1 MVRRRG
7 VAQACAERAPGVP
20 VSAEGGNARRPH
32 CRAAPVAAHSR
43 GAERHRFA
51 GCAHPAAPSLRRH
64 GHPEQSV
71 QQQADRHRPLR
82 NDKYWQPERPYLDR
96 IVWKIIPDVS
106 GRATALET
114 GGVAYGERNPVAF
127 TDATRLS
134 KLPKLAVDTSGYNG
148 FAAWLWLEANLRDP
162 ILSNLK
168 VRQAI
173 AHAVNKH
180 VLVKTVWN
188 GYAEPFL
195 ATRARPPAGALL

>member
-82 NDKYWQPERPYLDR
+82 VQGMEPGQLHRAGKERQ
-96 IVWKIIPDVS
+96 V
-106 GRATALET
+106 
-114 GGVAYGERNPVAF
+114 
-127 TDATRLS
+127 
-134 KLPKLAVDTSGYNG
+134 LA
-148 FAAWLWLEANLRDP
+148 A
-162 ILSNLK
+162 
-168 VRQAI
+168 
-173 AHAVNKH
+173 
-180 VLVKTVWN
+180 
-188 GYAEPFL
+188 
-195 ATRARPPAGALL
+195 